1 MQWPTPQDYNE
12 TVQSPEIC
20 FDNQEL
26 QQGAPETNAMGLPK
40 PICGNFASVYQFQ
53 CANRNVAV
61 KCFLRNVYNQ
71 HQRYGHLSTFTAFN
85 HVSTLLEFEYLLK
98 GILVNGNWYPIVKM
112 PWVEGLTLDQFIRK
126 NMHSKQQMDRFIN
139 QFVDLVFE
147 LERNG
152 IAHGDLQH
160 GNIIVRNKDLM
171 LVDYDGIYVPAMAGE
186 KANELGHVNYQHP
199 QRDAE
204 VFDETIDR
212 FSAWI
217 IYHSMQVLKLDPT
230 LWQRHAGGDERLIFC
245 AADYKNPEGS
255 RLLNELLRHPVPDI
269 NKRAHDIKKLL
280 TMQLHEIPE
289 FRPAGHDRRVDKAI
303 EVQSQTTEPRSA
315 TQQAQTSGASSSA
328 SGSFNSQTGSTIQ
341 SGPSFA
347 TGTFN
352 SIPGSFQTPPGPAA
366 GSFAHPQNTSSAAN
380 ASNTSNYSNAQTNTN
395 TTSNS
400 GQSAAGS
407 SSESY
412 GYGYGYGDDSDYGYG
427 AAPGSSS
434 NSGQSGTRPG
444 TTGQSQGKGQGQGTA
459 RPGGSGSGSGSK
471 TGSSNNSPTAEIPW
485 YAEAT
490 GSAPNT
496 GAAGKH
502 PGAGGAGAGAANSK
516 QASSKPPDR
525 SGGPGS
531 VLKAAENY
539 SKALKDYEGDDL
551 MIPKRPSQQHTN
563 NPLFQDLPPPTPPPQ
578 PSKASAPTPSAGP
591 PRATSEVHVPQR
603 FPRVSVIK
611 DAVVLDDDAFSDP
624 ELRMGRVLSFDQ
636 WEGKNGLVLRI
647 AGQNKH
653 YAVKCFLRDS
663 ADRKQRY
670 EAIARHNMKD
680 AGKYLVSFQYQS
692 RGLRVGEQWLPI
704 LRMGYID
711 GKRIDDYIRFQL
723 RNENKHELQRIVNQ
737 FREMVMALNAAGIAH
752 GDLEPS
758 NILVDGRGNLRLV
771 DYDNMY
777 VPAIAHMQSAEVGH
791 PLFQHPSRTMNHFG
805 PYLDNFSAL
814 VIDSVLTCMALQPQ
828 ESLWN
833 WETFIQQL
841 RPSNSWK
848 RGSANTPQ
856 DAMQRA
862 GNLIREMQKY
872 RIDQVP
878 TLNASR

>member
-12 TVQSPEIC
+12 TVQSPDIC

-26 QQGAPETNAMGLPK
+26 QQGTPETNAMGLPK

-98 GILVNGNWYPIVKM
+98 GILVNGNWFPIVKM

-126 NMHSKQQMDRFIN
+126 NMHNKQQMDRFIQ
-139 QFVDLVFE
+139 QFVELVFE
-147 LERNG
+147 LEKNG

-199 QRDAE
+199 GRTAE
-204 VFDETIDR
+204 VFDSTIDR

-230 LWQRHAGGDERLIFC
+230 LWQRHAGGDERLIFS

-269 NKRAHDIKKLL
+269 NKRAHEIKRLL
-280 TMQLHEIPE
+280 AMQLHEVPE
-289 FRPAGHDRRVDKAI
+289 FRPSGHDRRVDQPV
-303 EVQSQTTEPRSA
+303 EVQSKAVAEQRTEA
-315 TQQAQTSGASSSA
+315 AQTQPSQGGAN
-328 SGSFNSQTGSTIQ
+328 FQ

-347 TGTFN
+347 TGSYSTV
-352 SIPGSFQTPPGPAA
+352 SGSSFQTQSSPASPPGAA
-366 GSFAHPQNTSSAAN
+366 GDSPQ
-380 ASNTSNYSNAQTNTN
+380 
-395 TTSNS
+395 S
-400 GQSAAGS
+400 GSDS
-407 SSESY
+407 
-412 GYGYGYGDDSDYGYG
+412 YGYGYGDDSDYGYG
-427 AAPGSSS
+427 ANPPGSSQPAAKA
-434 NSGQSGTRPG
+434 NSGGQAPKPG
-444 TTGQSQGKGQGQGTA
+444 PGQGTA
-459 RPGGSGSGSGSK
+459 RPGQGNTPGSK
-471 TGSSNNSPTAEIPW
+471 TASSSPTQEMPW
-485 YAEAT
+485 YAEAA
-490 GSAPNT
+490 GSAPDATKARTN
-496 GAAGKH
+496 K
-502 PGAGGAGAGAANSK
+502 N
-516 QASSKPPDR
+516 QDR
-525 SGGPGS
+525 SSGPGS
-531 VLKAAENY
+531 VLKAAQNY
-539 SKALKDYEGDDL
+539 SNALKDYEGDDL

-563 NPLFQDLPPPTPPPQ
+563 NPLFQNIEPTPAPKAPPTPAPKP
-578 PSKASAPTPSAGP
+578 AAPTNAQ
-591 PRATSEVHVPQR
+591 PRNTSEVHVPQR
-603 FPRVSVIK
+603 FPRVSVLK
-611 DAVVLDDDAFSDP
+611 DAIVLDDDAFSDQ
-624 ELRMGRVLSFDQ
+624 ELKMGRVLSFDQ
-636 WEGKNGLVLRI
+636 WEGKNGLVIRI

-653 YAVKCFLRDS
+653 YAVKCFLHDS

-670 EAIARHNMKD
+670 ESIARHNMKD

-711 GKRIDDYIRFQL
+711 GKRLDDYIRFQL

-737 FREMVMALNAAGIAH
+737 FREMVLALNAAGIAH

-758 NILVDGRGNLRLV
+758 NILVDSRGNLRLV

-777 VPAIAHMQSAEVGH
+777 VPAIAHLQSAETGH
-791 PLFQHPSRTMNHFG
+791 PLFQHPSRTLNHFG

-848 RGSANTPQ
+848 RGNANTPQ

>member
-12 TVQSPEIC
+12 TVQSPDFC

-26 QQGAPETNAMGLPK
+26 QQGTPETNAMGLPK

-53 CANRNVAV
+53 CATRNVAV

-98 GILVNGNWYPIVKM
+98 GILVNGNWFPIVKM

-126 NMHSKQQMDRFIN
+126 NMHNKQQMDRFIS
-139 QFVDLVFE
+139 QFVELVFE

-171 LVDYDGIYVPAMAGE
+171 LVDYDGIYVPAMSGE

-199 QRDAE
+199 QRTAE

-230 LWQRHAGGDERLIFC
+230 LWQRHSGGDERLIFG
-245 AADYKNPEGS
+245 ASDYKNPEGS
-255 RLLNELLRHPVPDI
+255 RLLSELLRHPVPDI
-269 NKRAHDIKKLL
+269 NKRAQEIKKLL
-280 TMQLHEIPE
+280 SMQLHEVPE
-289 FRPAGHDRRVDKAI
+289 FRPAGHDRRIDKPV
-303 EVQSQTTEPRSA
+303 EVQSKPLSEQGALGGQTPP
-315 TQQAQTSGASSSA
+315 GA
-328 SGSFNSQTGSTIQ
+328 TGSTVQ

-347 TGTFN
+347 TGTYN
-352 SIPGSFQTPPGPAA
+352 SIS
-366 GSFAHPQNTSSAAN
+366 GSFA
-380 ASNTSNYSNAQTNTN
+380 QTQIPP
-395 TTSNS
+395 NS
-400 GQSAAGS
+400 PAGGAAAGS
-407 SSESY
+407 SNTSSDSY
-412 GYGYGYGDDSDYGYG
+412 GYGYGYGDDDYGYG
-427 AAPGSSS
+427 ASPAASSQQAAKP
-434 NSGQSGTRPG
+434 N
-444 TTGQSQGKGQGQGTA
+444 TGQGGSQGQKPGAGQGTA
-459 RPGGSGSGSGSK
+459 RPGGVVPA
-471 TGSSNNSPTAEIPW
+471 GSSGAGTKPNSSAPTQEMPW
-485 YAEAT
+485 YAEAAGVSGGT
-490 GSAPNT
+490 VG
-496 GAAGKH
+496 GAEAAK
-502 PGAGGAGAGAANSK
+502 PGAN
-516 QASSKPPDR
+516 KPQGR
-525 SGGPGS
+525 TGGPGS
-531 VLKAAENY
+531 VLKAAESY

-563 NPLFQDLPPPTPPPQ
+563 NPLFQGMEPPPPPPRVPPPAAPKGPAQ
-578 PSKASAPTPSAGP
+578 PSAPARNTA
-591 PRATSEVHVPQR
+591 EVHVPQR
-603 FPRVSVIK
+603 FPRMSVIK
-611 DAVVLDDDAFSDP
+611 DAIVLDDDAFSDP
-624 ELRMGRVLSFDQ
+624 ELKMGRVLSFDQ
-636 WEGKNGLVLRI
+636 WEGKNGLVIRI

-653 YAVKCFLRDS
+653 YAVKCFLHDS
-663 ADRKQRY
+663 ADRKLRY
-670 EAIARHNMKD
+670 ESIARHNMKD

-737 FREMVMALNAAGIAH
+737 FREMVLALNAAGIAH
-752 GDLEPS
+752 GDLEPT
-758 NILVDGRGNLRLV
+758 NILVDSRGNLRLV

-777 VPAIAHMQSAEVGH
+777 VPAIAHLQSAETGH

-848 RGSANTPQ
+848 RGNANTPQ

>member
-12 TVQSPEIC
+12 TVQSPDFC

-26 QQGAPETNAMGLPK
+26 QQGSPETNAMGLPK

-53 CANRNVAV
+53 CTGRNVAV

-98 GILVNGNWYPIVKM
+98 GILVNGNWFPIVKM

-126 NMHSKQQMDRFIN
+126 NMHNKPQMDRFIQ
-139 QFVDLVFE
+139 QFVELVYE

-199 QRDAE
+199 GRTAEIFDA
-204 VFDETIDR
+204 TIDR

-269 NKRAHDIKKLL
+269 NKRAQEIKKLL
-280 TMQLHEIPE
+280 LMQLHEVPE
-289 FRPAGHDRRVDKAI
+289 FRPTGHDSRVDRPV
-303 EVQSQTTEPRSA
+303 EVKSTEQRVDAAPPQP
-315 TQQAQTSGASSSA
+315 TQ
-328 SGSFNSQTGSTIQ
+328 SGSSFQ

-347 TGTFN
+347 TGTYSTVSN
-352 SIPGSFQTPPGPAA
+352 SSFPNQSSQASAPGAAKDSA
-366 GSFAHPQNTSSAAN
+366 GS
-380 ASNTSNYSNAQTNTN
+380 
-395 TTSNS
+395 
-400 GQSAAGS
+400 GS
-407 SSESY
+407 DSY
-412 GYGYGYGDDSDYGYG
+412 GYGYTDDSDYGYG
-427 AAPGSSS
+427 ASPPASSQPAAKTHTGPKPG
-434 NSGQSGTRPG
+434 P
-444 TTGQSQGKGQGQGTA
+444 GQGTA
-459 RPGGSGSGSGSK
+459 RPGQGGAPGAGGKPAAS
-471 TGSSNNSPTAEIPW
+471 SPTQEMPW
-485 YAEAT
+485 YAETAGGT
-490 GSAPNT
+490 TS
-496 GAAGKH
+496 GAAK
-502 PGAGGAGAGAANSK
+502 AGANKNS
-516 QASSKPPDR
+516 DR

-531 VLKAAENY
+531 VLQAAQNY

-563 NPLFQDLPPPTPPPQ
+563 NPLFQDIEPLPKAPPTPAPKPAAPPN
-578 PSKASAPTPSAGP
+578 AP
-591 PRATSEVHVPQR
+591 PRNTSEVHVPQR
-603 FPRVSVIK
+603 FPRVSVLK
-611 DAVVLDDDAFSDP
+611 DAIVLDDDAFSDP
-624 ELRMGRVLSFDQ
+624 ELKMGRVLSFDQ
-636 WEGKNGLVLRI
+636 WEGKNGLVIRI

-653 YAVKCFLRDS
+653 YAVKCFLHDS

-670 EAIARHNMKD
+670 ESIARHNMKD

-737 FREMVMALNAAGIAH
+737 FREMVLALNAAGIAH

-758 NILVDGRGNLRLV
+758 NILVDSRGNLRLV

-777 VPAIAHMQSAEVGH
+777 VPAIAHLPSAETGH
-791 PLFQHPSRTMNHFG
+791 PLFQHPSRTLNHFG

-848 RGSANTPQ
+848 RGNANTPQ

>member
-98 GILVNGNWYPIVKM
+98 GILVNGNWFPIVKM

-126 NMHSKQQMDRFIN
+126 NMHNKQQMDRFIQ
-139 QFVDLVFE
+139 QFVELVFE
-147 LERNG
+147 LEKNG

-199 QRDAE
+199 GRTAE
-204 VFDETIDR
+204 VFDSTIDR

-230 LWQRHAGGDERLIFC
+230 LWQRHAGGDERLIFS

-269 NKRAHDIKKLL
+269 NKRAHEIKRLL
-280 TMQLHEIPE
+280 AMQLHEVPE
-289 FRPAGHDRRVDKAI
+289 FRPSGHDRRVDQAV
-303 EVQSQTTEPRSA
+303 EVQSKPVAEQRIDD
-315 TQQAQTSGASSSA
+315 AQTRPSQGGAT
-328 SGSFNSQTGSTIQ
+328 FQ
-341 SGPSFA
+341 SGPGFA
-347 TGTFN
+347 TGTY
-352 SIPGSFQTPPGPAA
+352 STVSGSSFQTQNSPASQTGAA
-366 GSFAHPQNTSSAAN
+366 GDSS
-380 ASNTSNYSNAQTNTN
+380 Q
-395 TTSNS
+395 S
-400 GQSAAGS
+400 GSDS
-407 SSESY
+407 
-412 GYGYGYGDDSDYGYG
+412 YGYGYGDDSDYGYG
-427 AAPGSSS
+427 ATPPASSQPAAKANTGGQAPK
-434 NSGQSGTRPG
+434 PG
-444 TTGQSQGKGQGQGTA
+444 HGQGTA
-459 RPGGSGSGSGSK
+459 RPGQGNASGSK
-471 TGSSNNSPTAEIPW
+471 PAGSPPTQDMPW
-485 YAEAT
+485 YAESAG
-490 GSAPNT
+490 GSAS
-496 GAAGKH
+496 GAAK
-502 PGAGGAGAGAANSK
+502 AGTSK
-516 QASSKPPDR
+516 NQDR

-531 VLKAAENY
+531 VLKAAQNY
-539 SKALKDYEGDDL
+539 SNALKDYEGDDL

-563 NPLFQDLPPPTPPPQ
+563 NPLFQDIEPAPAPKAPPTPAPKP
-578 PSKASAPTPSAGP
+578 SAPANAQ
-591 PRATSEVHVPQR
+591 PRNTSEVHVPQR
-603 FPRVSVIK
+603 FPRVSVLK
-611 DAVVLDDDAFSDP
+611 DAIVLDDDAFSDQ
-624 ELRMGRVLSFDQ
+624 ELKMGRVLSFDQ
-636 WEGKNGLVLRI
+636 WEGKNGLVIRI

-653 YAVKCFLRDS
+653 YAVKCFLHDS

-670 EAIARHNMKD
+670 ESIARHNMKD

-711 GKRIDDYIRFQL
+711 GKRLDDYIRFQL

-737 FREMVMALNAAGIAH
+737 FREMVLALNSAGIAH

-758 NILVDGRGNLRLV
+758 NILVDSRGNLRLV

-777 VPAIAHMQSAEVGH
+777 VPAIAHLQSAETGH
-791 PLFQHPSRTMNHFG
+791 PLFQHPSRTLNHFG

-848 RGSANTPQ
+848 RGNANTPQ